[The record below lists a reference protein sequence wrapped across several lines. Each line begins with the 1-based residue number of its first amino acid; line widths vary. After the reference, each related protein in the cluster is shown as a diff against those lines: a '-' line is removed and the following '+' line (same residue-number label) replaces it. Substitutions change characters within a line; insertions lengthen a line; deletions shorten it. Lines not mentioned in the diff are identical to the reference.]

1 MACFHGE
8 KERKTVSRKELTSG
22 SPIPE
27 SYPAEIKTSSGS
39 NYSWQKK
46 STEFIL

>member
-1 MACFHGE
+1 MKKE
-8 KERKTVSRKELTSG
+8 KGKTVSRKELTSG

-39 NYSWQKK
+39 NYSREKK
-46 STEFIL
+46 ST